1 MIKVNKAYFVLA
13 KYTTKIE
20 SFHLHASLTNGWK
33 ILLKVMYDSRT
44 LEVQKD
50 GPYVRT
56 PETKAVFLGL
66 VLMIVAASSN
76 LINKSFLY
84 VLNSIC

>member
-1 MIKVNKAYFVLA
+1 MINVNKAYFVLA

-20 SFHLHASLTNGWK
+20 SFHLLASLTNGWK

-44 LEVQKD
+44 LEVLKD

-56 PETKAVFLGL
+56 RETKAVFLGL